1 LQAQRVAQMPET
13 KIIPFRAPKLH
24 YFRRRFRVRKAGHIT
39 ALDIDGP
46 MLRLVQA
53 DVRGD
58 QPAITRVAAVP
69 LNISAE
75 DRSDA
80 ESLGNAV
87 RAALESAKVK
97 PGFVVMGVPRAQVIL
112 RTVALPASD
121 DLSELA
127 AMVHLQIGKD
137 LPFRKDDAVIDFR
150 VRPQPKVALPPSGA
164 SPEAAPPE
172 GPAAPKV
179 EALVAVAQR
188 EVVQFHRQ
196 VAAAAGLK
204 LVGLGL
210 HSYANARCLEACRV
224 AEGSEAVALVSLR
237 PGEVIVDVISE
248 RSLLFSRG
256 AAVEPQKHDVNAPPI
271 VEPPAPQ
278 APPVEPAPP
287 PEPFNFVDA
296 VTIEVVRSLH
306 SYSGMQPANAV
317 AKVVVTGA
325 TGHEQDVISALQN
338 RLTVPVALLDVASA
352 LKLGSNDR
360 ETASGA
366 MSAVGLALGIAD
378 AEGLPFDFLH
388 PKRPPVQRDM
398 RRIRAFA
405 GAAAAVL
412 AVFAV
417 IGVRSHLIN
426 KRLAVQRQ
434 IQSDLTVA
442 QKMQPLYRQV
452 RAQHATIDEWLKE
465 GQEWLEHYM
474 YLSAILPGPEEI
486 YITSLSVGGQ
496 GTIRLS
502 VQAKS
507 GEILARLDKQLRAAG
522 YEVKPQA
529 ITPGADKFG
538 YDFRSSVELLVP
550 AKMKIDLTK
559 LKPPPRPADDG
570 SLDGAKPT
578 ARLRKEVNVATTG
591 GGR

>member
-1 LQAQRVAQMPET
+1 MPGRRDAQMPEA
-13 KIIPFRAPKLH
+13 KIISFRAPKLH
-24 YFRRRFRVRKAGHIT
+24 HFRRRFRMRKAGHIT

-53 DVRGD
+53 DVRSD
-58 QPAITRVAAVP
+58 LPVITRVAAVP

-80 ESLGNAV
+80 ESLGSAV
-87 RAALESAKVK
+87 RAALESARVK

-112 RTVALPASD
+112 RTLSLPASD

-150 VRPQPKVALPPSGA
+150 VRPQPKIAPPPA
-164 SPEAAPPE
+164 PTPDAAAPEA
-172 GPAAPKV
+172 PAVPKV

-188 EVVQFHRQ
+188 EVVQFHRS

-224 AEGSEAVALVSLR
+224 AEGTEAVALVSLR

-248 RSLLFSRG
+248 RSLSFSRG
-256 AAVEPQKHDVNAPPI
+256 AAVEAHTHPSEAPPM
-271 VEPPAPQ
+271 VEAPA
-278 APPVEPAPP
+278 ATSPVEAPPP

-317 AKVVVTGA
+317 AKVVLTGA
-325 TGHEQDVISALQN
+325 TGYEEDVINALQN
-338 RLTVPVALLDVASA
+338 RLTAPVTLLDVASS

-360 ETASGA
+360 DTASGA
-366 MSAVGLALGIAD
+366 MSAVGLALGMAD

-412 AVFAV
+412 LVFAV
-417 IGVRSHLIN
+417 IGVRSHLMN
-426 KRLAVQRQ
+426 KRLAVQRKL
-434 IQSDLTVA
+434 QSELTAA

-452 RAQHATIDEWLKE
+452 RAQHDTIELWLKE
-465 GQEWLEHYM
+465 GQNWLEHYM

-486 YITSLSVGGQ
+486 YVTSLSVGGQ
-496 GTIRLS
+496 GTIRVS

-507 GEILARLDKQLRAAG
+507 GEILARLDKQLRSVG
-522 YEVKPQA
+522 YDVKPQA
-529 ITPGADKFG
+529 ITPGNDKYG
-538 YDFRSSVELLVP
+538 YDFRSSFELIVP
-550 AKMKIDLTK
+550 PKMKIDLTK
-559 LKPPPRPADDG
+559 VKPPVRPADDG
-570 SLDGAKPT
+570 SLDTSRPS
-578 ARLRKEVNVATTG
+578 ARVRKELNVATTG
-591 GGR
+591 GAQ

>member
-1 LQAQRVAQMPET
+1 LPGQHDAQMPEA

-24 YFRRRFRVRKAGHIT
+24 RFRRRFRMRKAGHIT

-53 DVRGD
+53 DVRSD
-58 QPAITRVAAVP
+58 VPVITRVAAVP

-80 ESLGNAV
+80 ESLGGAV
-87 RAALESAKVK
+87 RVALESARVK

-112 RTVALPASD
+112 RTLSLPASD

-150 VRPQPKVALPPSGA
+150 VRPQSQVAPPPA
-164 SPEAAPPE
+164 PAPDEAAPE
-172 GPAAPKV
+172 PAAVPKL

-188 EVVQFHRQ
+188 EVVQFHRA

-210 HSYANARCLEACRV
+210 HSYANARCLEACQV
-224 AEGSEAVALVSLR
+224 AKGTEAVALVSLR

-256 AAVEPQKHDVNAPPI
+256 AAVEAHTHPS
-271 VEPPAPQ
+271 EPPPPMVEAP
-278 APPVEPAPP
+278 AATSPVEAPPP

-306 SYSGMQPANAV
+306 SYSGMQPANAL

-325 TGHEQDVISALQN
+325 TGYEENVINALQN
-338 RLTVPVALLDVASA
+338 RLTAPVTLLDVASS
-352 LKLGSNDR
+352 LQLGSDDR
-360 ETASGA
+360 DTASGA
-366 MSAVGLALGIAD
+366 MSAVGLALGMAD
-378 AEGLPFDFLH
+378 AEGLPFDFLY

-412 AVFAV
+412 FVFAV
-417 IGVRSHLIN
+417 IGIRSHLIN

-434 IQSDLTVA
+434 VQSELTAA

-452 RAQHATIDEWLKE
+452 RAQHDTIQLWLKA
-465 GQEWLEHYM
+465 GQNWLEHYM
-474 YLSAILPGPEEI
+474 FLSAILPGPEEI
-486 YITSLSVGGQ
+486 YVTSLSVGGQ

-507 GEILARLDKQLRAAG
+507 GEILARLDKQLRSVG
-522 YEVKPQA
+522 YDVKPQA
-529 ITPGADKFG
+529 ITPGNDKYG
-538 YDFRSSVELLVP
+538 YDFRSSFELIVP
-550 AKMKIDLTK
+550 PKMKIDLTK
-559 LKPPPRPADDG
+559 VKPPVRPADDG
-570 SLDGAKPT
+570 SLDTSRPSARVRKELNVAATGGAK
-578 ARLRKEVNVATTG
+578 
-591 GGR
+591 

>member
-1 LQAQRVAQMPET
+1 MPET
-13 KIIPFRAPKLH
+13 KIIPFRTPKLQQ
-24 YFRRRFRVRKAGHIT
+24 FRRRFRMRKAGQIT

-46 MLRLVQA
+46 VLRVVQA

-58 QPAITRVAAVP
+58 RATITRVGAAG

-80 ESLGNAV
+80 GLLGQAV
-87 RAALESAKVK
+87 RAALETARVK

-112 RTVALPASD
+112 RTLSLPASD
-121 DLSELA
+121 DLAELA

-150 VRPQPKVALPPSGA
+150 VRPQPKGAPPPPANPDSALPEPQVV
-164 SPEAAPPE
+164 
-172 GPAAPKV
+172 PKV

-188 EVVQFHRQ
+188 EVVQFYRE
-196 VAAAAGLK
+196 VAAAAGLR

-210 HSYANARCLEACRV
+210 HSYANARCLQACRV

-237 PGEVIVDVISE
+237 PGEVIVDVICE
-248 RSLLFSRG
+248 RSLMFSRG
-256 AAVEPQKHDVNAPPI
+256 AAVEAQKHAAEPPAI
-271 VEPPAPQ
+271 VEPAASEVE
-278 APPVEPAPP
+278 APPA

-306 SYSGMQPANAV
+306 SYSGMQPANTV

-325 TGHEQDVISALQN
+325 TGQEQAIVSALQN
-338 RLTVPVALLDVASA
+338 RLTTPVSLLEVASS
-352 LKLGSNDR
+352 LKLESSDR

-398 RRIRAFA
+398 RRVRAVL

-412 AVFAV
+412 LVV
-417 IGVRSHLIN
+417 GVVSIRSHLIN
-426 KRLAVQRQ
+426 QRLKVQGQ
-434 IQSDLTVA
+434 VKSELAAA
-442 QKMQPLYRQV
+442 QKLQPLYKQGRN
-452 RAQHATIDEWLKE
+452 QHATIQQWINEGENWLD
-465 GQEWLEHYM
+465 HYM
-474 YLSAILPGPEEI
+474 FLSGVLPGAEEL
-486 YITSLSVGGQ
+486 YVTSLSVSGQ

-522 YEVKPQA
+522 YEVKPQG
-529 ITPGADKFG
+529 IIPRNDRHG
-538 YDFRSSVELLVP
+538 YDFVSSVELVIP
-550 AKMKIDLTK
+550 PKMKIDATK
-559 LKPPPRPADDG
+559 VKPPPRPADDA
-570 SLDGAKPT
+570 SLDSAKVGAG
-578 ARLRKEVNVATTG
+578 RSRVDVATTG
-591 GGR
+591 GER

>member
-1 LQAQRVAQMPET
+1 MQEQRDTQMPET

-24 YFRRRFRVRKAGHIT
+24 HFRRRFRVRKAGHIT

-58 QPAITRVAAVP
+58 IPVITRVAAVP

-80 ESLGNAV
+80 EPLGQAV
-87 RAALESAKVK
+87 RAALESARVK

-112 RTVALPASD
+112 RTLSLPASD

-150 VRPQPKVALPPSGA
+150 VRPQPKTTPPSASAAEAGA
-164 SPEAAPPE
+164 PETLAI
-172 GPAAPKV
+172 PKV
-179 EALVAVAQR
+179 EALVAAAQR
-188 EVVQFHRQ
+188 EVVQFHRA

-256 AAVEPQKHDVNAPPI
+256 AAVESHLRAA
-271 VEPPAPQ
+271 EPPPMVEAAP
-278 APPVEPAPP
+278 ATPPVEAPAA

-338 RLTVPVALLDVASA
+338 RLTPPVTLLDVASS
-352 LKLGSNDR
+352 LKLGFNDR
-360 ETASGA
+360 DTASGA
-366 MSAVGLALGIAD
+366 MSAVGLALGMAD

-412 AVFAV
+412 LVFAV
-417 IGVRSHLIN
+417 VGIRSHLIN
-426 KRLAVQRQ
+426 RRLALQRQ
-434 IQSDLTVA
+434 AQSELTAA

-452 RAQHATIDEWLKE
+452 RAQHGTIEDWLKE
-465 GQEWLEHYM
+465 GQNWLEHYM

-486 YITSLSVGGQ
+486 YVTSLSVGGQ

-507 GEILARLDKQLRAAG
+507 GEILARLDKQLRSVG
-522 YEVKPQA
+522 YDVKPQA
-529 ITPGADKFG
+529 ITPGNDKYG
-538 YDFRSSVELLVP
+538 YDFRSSFELIVP
-550 AKMKIDLTK
+550 PKMKIDLTK
-559 LKPPPRPADDG
+559 VKPPVRPADDG
-570 SLDGAKPT
+570 SLDTSRSGARGGKEIDVATAGGAK
-578 ARLRKEVNVATTG
+578 
-591 GGR
+591 

>member
-1 LQAQRVAQMPET
+1 MQAQRVAQMSET

-24 YFRRRFRVRKAGHIT
+24 HFRRRFRLRKAGQIT

-58 QPAITRVAAVP
+58 RPVITRVDAVP
-69 LNISAE
+69 LNVSAE

-80 ESLGNAV
+80 ESLGSAV
-87 RAALESAKVK
+87 RKALESARIK

-112 RTVALPASD
+112 RTLSLPASD
-121 DLSELA
+121 DLAELA

-150 VRPQPKVALPPSGA
+150 VRRQPT
-164 SPEAAPPE
+164 AAPP
-172 GPAAPKV
+172 PAATSDVAPAESAAVPKV

-256 AAVEPQKHDVNAPPI
+256 AAVEPQKHDANTPPV

-278 APPVEPAPP
+278 TPPVETPPP

-306 SYSGMQPANAV
+306 SYSGMQPANAA

-325 TGHEQDVISALQN
+325 TGHEADVISALQN
-338 RLTVPVALLDVASA
+338 RLTVPVGLLDVASS
-352 LKLGSNDR
+352 LKLGSGDS

-412 AVFAV
+412 VIFAV
-417 IGVRSHLIN
+417 IGIRSHLIN

-434 IQSDLTVA
+434 VQSELTAA

-452 RAQHATIDEWLKE
+452 RAQHGDIEGWLKE
-465 GQEWLEHYM
+465 GQNWLEHYM

-496 GTIRLS
+496 GMIRLS

-529 ITPGADKFG
+529 ITPGNDKHG

-559 LKPPPRPADDG
+559 IKPPPRPADDA
-570 SLDGAKPT
+570 SLDSAKPT
-578 ARLRKEVNVATTG
+578 ARLRKELNVANAG
-591 GGR
+591 GAK